1 MLARNQCSHAKIIF
15 WILCY
20 KDNFF
25 FTNEKV
31 FRKKL
36 ISTSLVE
43 ALILIR
49 PKKKGDYFNSTQKI
63 VLFYANIKLQCKV
76 GILIMIK
83 ETMTS
88 VFKQR

>member
-1 MLARNQCSHAKIIF
+1 MLARNQCSNAKIVF
-15 WILCY
+15 RFLCY

-43 ALILIR
+43 SLFLIR
-49 PKKKGDYFNSTQKI
+49 TKKTGIFLTKKGFTEQ
-63 VLFYANIKLQCKV
+63 LWFKV
-76 GILIMIK
+76 NG
-83 ETMTS
+83 
-88 VFKQR
+88 

>member
-1 MLARNQCSHAKIIF
+1 MLARNQCSNAKIVF
-15 WILCY
+15 WFLCY

-43 ALILIR
+43 ALFLIR
-49 PKKKGDYFNSTQKI
+49 PKENGFFSCEKRIYEPTEILTLTQK
-63 VLFYANIKLQCKV
+63 
-76 GILIMIK
+76 M
-83 ETMTS
+83 
-88 VFKQR
+88 